1 MPKLDHYL
9 LGMSE
14 LVTDREAEIS
24 VEKRVE
30 GQVEQDIFWHST
42 MYLMIFHCLAAY

>member
-30 GQVEQDIFWHST
+30 GQVEQDF
-42 MYLMIFHCLAAY
+42 LAYYAFDYFSLFSRD